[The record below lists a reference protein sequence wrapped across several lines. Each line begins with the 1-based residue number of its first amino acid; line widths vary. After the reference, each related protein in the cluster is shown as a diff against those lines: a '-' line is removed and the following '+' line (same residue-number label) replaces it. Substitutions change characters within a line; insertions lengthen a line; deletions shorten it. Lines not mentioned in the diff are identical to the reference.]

1 VAAYRDVCA
10 TIGTNVRATTTEG
23 SVVEGVAV
31 DLDEAGG
38 LVVRT
43 GDGLE
48 VVRFG
53 EVEHLR

>member
-1 VAAYRDVCA
+1 VCA
-10 TIGTNVRATTTEG
+10 TIGTRVRAITTEG

-31 DLDEAGG
+31 DLDETGR
-38 LVVRT
+38 LVVRSDK
-43 GDGLE
+43 GSE